1 MVLTILQMMVYT
13 VFVALGLV
21 FFTIGL
27 PETFPKSNI
36 ESHPSMNGMLVKGDE
51 DDGR

>member
-1 MVLTILQMMVYT
+1 MNMVLTILQMMVYT
-13 VFVALGLV
+13 DFVALGLV

-36 ESHPSMNGMLVKGDE
+36 ESHHSNHEWDASE
-51 DDGR
+51 RR